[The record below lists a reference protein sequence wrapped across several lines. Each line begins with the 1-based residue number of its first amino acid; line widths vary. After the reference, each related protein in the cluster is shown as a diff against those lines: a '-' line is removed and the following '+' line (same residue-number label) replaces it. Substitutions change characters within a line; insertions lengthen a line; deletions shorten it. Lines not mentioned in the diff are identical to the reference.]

1 MHTKSCWS
9 LHLTGES
16 LSTAQYILVEEGLAL
31 HSLICVTSSESHTV
45 AKQLLTLGLRTD
57 CNSGLQ
63 DQAKPSLLILRAE
76 STDEFFEPLLVSIKD
91 T

>member
-31 HSLICVTSSESHTV
+31 YSLICVTSSESHTV